1 VPTRTAI
8 EGKLAAERAALLD
21 HYQSL
26 GAEQLTSPCTDSEH
40 DGGRPWAAKDHL
52 AHIFGIER
60 TFQAIIERTLA
71 GERAPV
77 GIGGRGAS
85 IEDIMAT
92 VHRMNEAHVD
102 ANREAS
108 LDGLLSDLAAARA
121 DSLALLDRLTDEQ
134 LAQPVPGA
142 PWADGTIGGVLIT
155 LGYHDQQHMTW
166 VTEAMAGRQP

>member
-8 EGKLAAERAALLD
+8 AGKLAKERAALLA
-21 HYQSL
+21 HYQGLSD
-26 GAEQLTSPCTDSEH
+26 AELTGPCTDSEH

-52 AHIFGIER
+52 AHIANIER
-60 TFQAIIERTLA
+60 TFQGIIERTLA

-77 GIGGRGAS
+77 GIGGKGAS
-85 IEDIMAT
+85 IEELMAT

-102 ANREAS
+102 ANRS
-108 LDGLLSDLAAARA
+108 TPLDGLLADIAAARA
-121 DSLALLDRLTDEQ
+121 DSLALLDRVSDED
-134 LAQPVPGA
+134 LARPVPGA

-166 VTEAMAGRQP
+166 VTEGLASQSS